1 MARKTRTA
9 QVLNIVK
16 ALAWVIVAVSLVKF
30 AFFPAAQEE
39 QTGDGMDRVEPR
51 ADDDFCGPLGHYEH
65 CERDGHDPGG

>member
-39 QTGDGMDRVEPR
+39 QTGDGMDPGEPSGR
-51 ADDDFCGPLGHYEH
+51 
-65 CERDGHDPGG
+65 